1 MMTMAKKIQQPDTDG
16 PQENARHA
24 DLRRAFTALT
34 LYLRTVAANPWIKH
48 VPTPRQMQALRL
60 DDVAEVLYG
69 GAAGGGKSDW
79 LLMEALKYVDVPG
92 YAAILL
98 RRTYSDLALP
108 GALMDRAD
116 RWLSASAARWN
127 DKTKTW
133 LFPSGATLSFGY
145 LENFRDHY
153 RYQGAEFQ
161 FVGFDELTQ
170 FTEKQ
175 YRYLFSRLRR
185 QQGSRLPIRMR
196 AASNPGGIGHE
207 WVKERFPIT
216 GAAQADRVFVPA
228 KVADNPHLDI
238 AEYIRS
244 LGQLD
249 EVERARLLDGDWEI
263 ASEGLVYPS
272 LRKHVIVPFAME
284 PRRCWAGVDWGYHNP
299 AALIVGVMDHDDVL
313 HIVEEIYGSGMTD
326 DEVVAAAAGLRDRWP
341 IELWYCDPSEPASI
355 EKFRRNNLRAKA
367 ATNDVMPGIAAVTA
381 RLRTGRLK
389 VFNGCKNLIR
399 ESGLYRYPTLE
410 EKRIQSE
417 NPIDENNHALS
428 ALRYLIAGVDRVR
441 EVQAAKRTYKE
452 EAAPVPVPEDPE
464 SHAAY
469 QKPHP
474 QTRYSQAEPAREENQ
489 DEQRLRQ
496 YEQELNREHLRNYG
510 WESYK

>member
-1 MMTMAKKIQQPDTDG
+1 MTKAGSIQQSTPKKPRGKSLT
-16 PQENARHA
+16 E
-24 DLRRAFTALT
+24 LRRLFTAFG
-34 LYLRTVAANPWIKH
+34 LYLRTVHANPWIKH
-48 VPTPRQMQALRL
+48 VPTRRQEQALRL
-60 DDVAEVLYG
+60 DHIAEVLYG

-92 YAAILL
+92 YAAILF

-116 RWLSASAARWN
+116 QWLSAGAAKWN

-185 QQGSRLPIRMR
+185 PQGSRLPIRMR

-207 WVKERFPIT
+207 WVKNRFPIT
-216 GAAQADRVFVPA
+216 GAPQPNRAFVPA

-238 AEYIRS
+238 EEYIRS
-244 LGQLD
+244 LEQLD
-249 EVERARLLDGDWEI
+249 EVERRRLLDGDWEI
-263 ASEGLVYPS
+263 ANEGLVYPT
-272 LRKHVIVPFAME
+272 LRQHVIVPFRIE
-284 PRRCWAGVDWGYHNP
+284 PTRCWAGVDWGYHNP
-299 AALIVGVMDHDDVL
+299 AALIVGAMDHDDVL

-326 DEVVAAAAGLRDRWP
+326 DEIIAEAAGLRDRWP
-341 IELWYCDPSEPASI
+341 IDLWYCDPAEPASI
-355 EKFRRNNLRAKA
+355 EKFRRNGLRART
-367 ATNDVMPGIAAVTA
+367 ATNDVMPGISAVNA

-389 VFNGCKNLIR
+389 VFNACKNLIR

-410 EKRIQSE
+410 EKRIQGE
-417 NPIDENNHALS
+417 KPIDEHNHALS

-452 EAAPVPVPEDPE
+452 ESDRVPEMENPE

-469 QKPHP
+469 EKPCP
-474 QTRYSQAEPAREENQ
+474 QTRYFPVEPVR
-489 DEQRLRQ
+489 DETWEQQRLR
-496 YEQELNREHLRNYG
+496 EQERELTREHLRDHG
-510 WESYK
+510 WESWR